1 MLSMIKLWNRLL
13 QRLLIFFL
21 YMVSLDSNSDESPL
35 MIALSCSSANV
46 TSGSSCHGSCSLTK
60 LVEFIT

>member
-46 TSGSSCHGSCSLTK
+46 TSCHGSCSLTK
-60 LVEFIT
+60 LVEFITQDV